1 MMAVQG
7 TLLPP
12 IVACS
17 ANGFEFAIIQFV
29 RQCKLEWLKRSAVC
43 GGPTWGHS

>member
-1 MMAVQG
+1 MMAVRG

-17 ANGFEFAIIQFV
+17 ASGFEFVIIQFV
-29 RQCKLEWLKRSAVC
+29 RQCKLEWLKRSAVY
-43 GGPTWGHS
+43 GGPAWGRS